1 MGMHRVPSCGVCSR
15 RSVDG
20 ERRRER
26 MACAALYSKRQQG
39 LVLALVAESDSSLSC
54 ASLDSLTEETL
65 LGADS

>member
-1 MGMHRVPSCGVCSR
+1 MSR
-15 RSVDG
+15 PVVSAVDEALTASAAG
-20 ERRRER
+20 NVW
-26 MACAALYSKRQQG
+26 ACAALYSKRQQG